1 MLRIRWELQS
11 VTVVVARTPKSG
23 SASGEGAMTVSAME
37 EFPTHLP
44 PKTLTG
50 PPGAS
55 PSTNLSA
62 ASPSPAHPTQK
73 RDYIFHNS
81 KLNGKR
87 HVRPY
92 YFEFVSH
99 VNKRWEGKTIVDLF
113 AQEFRGRSRD
123 YYTEVN
129 YLGQLNH
136 SNLVKL
142 FGYCCED
149 EHRLLVY
156 EYMASGSLEKHL
168 FRMQFCQILL
178 RCTASVTA
186 SCKYWFN

>member
-1 MLRIRWELQS
+1 MYDLS
-11 VTVVVARTPKSG
+11 
-23 SASGEGAMTVSAME
+23 
-37 EFPTHLP
+37 
-44 PKTLTG
+44 TLSSSLM
-50 PPGAS
+50 PDF
-55 PSTNLSA
+55 
-62 ASPSPAHPTQK
+62 
-73 RDYIFHNS
+73 DYITCF
-81 KLNGKR
+81 KL
-87 HVRPY
+87 
-92 YFEFVSH
+92 
-99 VNKRWEGKTIVDLF
+99 
-113 AQEFRGRSRD
+113 
-123 YYTEVN
+123 TEVN

-186 SCKYWFN
+186 SCKYYRAPEIIFGATKYTTAIDICSSLCLLVRVE